1 MTDYVA
7 AKPSQPNSRPDG
19 VALHEESCT
28 LYFLEFMRAWD
39 EGDSLRDVEECKAE
53 QYVAAAGEQA
63 VRASTCWKSQV
74 QRVYTLS
81 FVFGVRGSVLCKT
94 LSENLLALDVQV
106 KRCDAIITQGVQ
118 TAITEARQVC
128 LAHHELAK
136 AVPKDKGHKVNA
148 DWTELL
154 AGPCILSSG
163 CHWWSGRA
171 STMVGTKGGLEGAL
185 GTLDGRS
192 GVAPRPPPLLMGRI
206 DKAHRAG
213 GAAPTL
219 EFGRLGTAG
228 SNSGSQW
235 FPHHL

>member
-136 AVPKDKGHKVNA
+136 AVPKVCGPYLRHQYTANGTCKCVLTVQPKPTSP
-148 DWTELL
+148 TE
-154 AGPCILSSG
+154 
-163 CHWWSGRA
+163 
-171 STMVGTKGGLEGAL
+171 
-185 GTLDGRS
+185 
-192 GVAPRPPPLLMGRI
+192 
-206 DKAHRAG
+206 
-213 GAAPTL
+213 
-219 EFGRLGTAG
+219 
-228 SNSGSQW
+228 
-235 FPHHL
+235 